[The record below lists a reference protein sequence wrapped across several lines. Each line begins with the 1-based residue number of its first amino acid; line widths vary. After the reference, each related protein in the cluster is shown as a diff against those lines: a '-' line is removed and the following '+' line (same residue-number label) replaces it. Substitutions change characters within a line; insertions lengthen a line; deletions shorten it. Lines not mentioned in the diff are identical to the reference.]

1 MTGNCLDSGH
11 RWWRAC
17 AIALRNLV
25 TDRSGTTAVEY
36 GVMVA
41 GLSVA
46 IIGIVF
52 VLGDDLA
59 LQFKLIVASIESWV

>member
-1 MTGNCLDSGH
+1 
-11 RWWRAC
+11 
-17 AIALRNLV
+17 
-25 TDRSGTTAVEY
+25 
-36 GVMVA
+36 MVA